1 MCGVGNWDHGCGWV
15 TGTMDGLGVW
25 DPLWLLSNENEALTE
40 AVIRSSLQASFRL
53 LYLTS
58 G

>member
-1 MCGVGNWDHGCGWV
+1 
-15 TGTMDGLGVW
+15 MDGLGVW